1 MSAHPTTPH
10 QIQFLRMT
18 HLGGPN
24 IWTYRPV
31 IEALIDIGD
40 LEDCP
45 SNTLPG
51 FSQRLTAWLPGLIEH
66 RCSVGERGGFLKRL
80 EEGTWPGHI
89 LEHVALELQSRAG
102 MQTGFG
108 KAREAGPRG
117 VYKVVIRTRHEAVSR
132 QALLS
137 ARDLILAA
145 MADQAF
151 DVEARIAQLTQMVDS
166 LCIGP
171 STASIVDAAAERGIP
186 NIRLNDG
193 NLVQLGYGQRQ
204 RRIWTAETDRTS
216 AIAEGISKDKDLTK
230 QLLGMCGV
238 PVPEGQ
244 IVDSPQ
250 AAWSAAQDIGLPVC
264 VKPTDGNHA
273 RGVSLELSN
282 QEDIEAAYD
291 IALAEGSE
299 VIVERFIRGEEHRLL
314 VVGEQVVAA
323 NKGETASVV
332 GDGVHTVQELIE
344 LQINSD
350 PRRGEEE
357 DFPLDTIRLDEHTTS
372 VLELKRQGLS
382 ADSVP
387 EAGRSVLIMRTG
399 NMSMDV
405 TDLVH
410 PDVAAQAVLA
420 ARVVGLDIA
429 GVDLVAQD
437 IAKPLGPQ
445 GGAVVE
451 VNAGPGL
458 LMHLKPASGQPR
470 PVGQSIANHLFKP
483 EDNGRIPVVGIMGDG
498 DTTKPAQLVAWLLH
512 LKGLHT
518 GLSCANGLFLN
529 QRQLLAQDGMDWA
542 QAQRLL
548 INRGVQAAV
557 LESDARHLLAQGLP
571 YDRCQIGI
579 VTRMPSASGLDD
591 LYPGGD
597 EKMPGYI
604 RTQIDVVLP
613 EGTAVL
619 NAALPE
625 VAALAAYCDGSVLLY
640 ADDEHHDKLQAHRNA
655 GQRVGFWRD
664 GQLVLAQG
672 AKEHLV
678 LSSQRPAVARLL
690 KAGTLSTSDML
701 VAACAAWALDIG
713 TDLIRAGIKSYG
725 SLPTA

>member
-1 MSAHPTTPH
+1 MSAHSTPH

-18 HLGGPN
+18 PLRGPN

-51 FSQRLTAWLPGLIEH
+51 FAERLTAWLPGLVEH

-89 LEHVALELQSRAG
+89 LEHMALELQTRAG

-137 ARDLILAA
+137 ARDLVLAA
-145 MADQAF
+145 IADQPF
-151 DVEARIAQLTQMVDS
+151 DLASHIAQLTQMVDS

-171 STASIVDAAAERGIP
+171 STASIVDAAADRGIP
-186 NIRLNDG
+186 SIRLN
-193 NLVQLGYGQRQ
+193 
-204 RRIWTAETDRTS
+204 
-216 AIAEGISKDKDLTK
+216 
-230 QLLGMCGV
+230 
-238 PVPEGQ
+238 
-244 IVDSPQ
+244 
-250 AAWSAAQDIGLPVC
+250 
-264 VKPTDGNHA
+264 DGNHA
-273 RGVSLELSN
+273 RGVSLELSR
-282 QEDIEAAYD
+282 QEDIEAAYG

-299 VIVERFIRGEEHRLL
+299 VIVERFILGEEHRLL
-314 VVGEQVVAA
+314 VVGDQVVAV

-332 GDGVHTVQELIE
+332 GDGLHTVQQLIE

-357 DFPLDTIRLDEHTTS
+357 DFPLDTIRLEDHTTS

-382 ADSVP
+382 AGSVP

-429 GVDLVAQD
+429 GVDLVVQD
-437 IAKPLGPQ
+437 ISKPLGPQ

-458 LMHLKPASGQPR
+458 LMHLKPATGQPR
-470 PVGQSIANHLFKP
+470 PVGQAIANHLFTP
-483 EDNGRIPVVGIMGDG
+483 EDNGRIPVVGLMGDG
-498 DTTKPAQLVAWLLH
+498 DTTRAAQLLAWLLH

-529 QRQLLAQDGMDWA
+529 QRQLPTQDGMDWA

-557 LESDARHLLAQGLP
+557 FESDARHLLAQGLP

-579 VTRMPSASGLDD
+579 VTRMPRATGLDD

-619 NAALPE
+619 NAADPE
-625 VAALAAYCDGSVLLY
+625 VAALADYCDGSVMFY
-640 ADDEHHDKLQAHRNA
+640 ADDEHNTRLQAHRSA
-655 GQRVGFWRD
+655 GHRVGFWRE
-664 GQLVLAQG
+664 GQLLLAQG
-672 AKEHLV
+672 PKEHLV

-690 KAGTLSTSDML
+690 KAGSLNTHDML

>member
-1 MSAHPTTPH
+1 MSAHT
-10 QIQFLRMT
+10 IQFLRMT
-18 HLGGPN
+18 HLRGPN

-51 FSQRLTAWLPGLIEH
+51 FNERLTAWLPGLIEH

-80 EEGTWPGHI
+80 EEGTWPGHV
-89 LEHVALELQSRAG
+89 LEHVALELQTRAG

-132 QALLS
+132 AALH
-137 ARDLILAA
+137 AGRDLILAA
-145 MADQAF
+145 IDDRPF
-151 DVEARIAQLTQMVDS
+151 DVPGAIAQLAQMVDS
-166 LCIGP
+166 LCMGP
-171 STASIVDAAAERGIP
+171 STASIVDAAADRGIP
-186 NIRLNDG
+186 HIRLNDG
-193 NLVQLGYGQRQ
+193 NLVQLGYGHRH

-230 QLLGMCGV
+230 QLLTMCGV

-244 IVDSPQ
+244 IVDSPA
-250 AAWSAAQDIGLPVC
+250 AAWEAAQDVGLPVC

-273 RGVSLELSN
+273 RGVSLELSL
-282 QEDIEAAYD
+282 QEDIEAAYE

-299 VIVERFIRGEEHRLL
+299 VIVERFVLGEEHRLL

-323 NKGETASVV
+323 NKGETASVT
-332 GDGVHTVQELIE
+332 GDGVHTVRELIE

-372 VLELKRQGLS
+372 VLELKRQGLN
-382 ADSVP
+382 AESVP
-387 EAGRSVLIMRTG
+387 EAGRQVLVMRTG

-437 IAKPLGPQ
+437 IGKPLGPQ
-445 GGAVVE
+445 GGAIVE

-458 LMHLKPASGQPR
+458 LMHLKPATGQAR
-470 PVGQSIANHLFKP
+470 PVGQAIANHLFQP
-483 EDNGRIPVVGIMGDG
+483 EHNGRIPVVGILGDG
-498 DTTKPAQLVAWLLH
+498 DTTRIAKLLAWLMH
-512 LKGLHT
+512 LKGWHT
-518 GLSCANGLFLN
+518 GLSCADGLFLN
-529 QRQLLAQDGMDWA
+529 QRQLQAKNGMDWDE
-542 QAQRLL
+542 AQRLL

-557 LESDARHLLAQGLP
+557 FESNARHLLAQGLP
-571 YDRCQIGI
+571 YDRCLLGI
-579 VTRMPSASGLDD
+579 VTAMPGAQGLDD
-591 LYPGGD
+591 LYPGSD
-597 EKMPGYI
+597 EKMPSYI
-604 RTQIDVVLP
+604 RTQVDVVLP
-613 EGTAVL
+613 EGAALL
-619 NAALPE
+619 NAADPQ
-625 VAALAAYCDGSVLLY
+625 VAALAAHCDGSVILY
-640 ADDEHHDKLQAHRNA
+640 ADDEHNDVLQTHRRQ
-655 GQRVGFWRD
+655 GGRTGFWRE
-664 GQLVLAQG
+664 GQLVLAEG
-672 AKEHLV
+672 SKEHLL
-678 LSSQRPAVARLL
+678 LSAQRPAIARLL
-690 KAGTLSTSDML
+690 KNDILQAHDML
-701 VAACAAWALDIG
+701 VAACAAWALDLSPE
-713 TDLIRAGIKSYG
+713 LIRAGVKSYG
-725 SLPTA
+725 QTAAV